1 MSQRASHPFPSPR
14 PRSRAA
20 GWLAGLLAAALGAG
34 AVEGCAR
41 GEPPGAE
48 PGRVAEVPAASVQIG
63 AAPVAASGSA
73 AGATRPA
80 KKAPEGPAAPTTTL
94 AVVGGMAQVFLGP
107 AATKGGQI
115 GYIRRGSKIKS
126 SGEPVKGPGCNE
138 GWYKLEP
145 VGYVCAKHTTADL
158 ESPQAKGIKEPA
170 LEEILPYKYASNV
183 AHGTPLYR
191 TIPTQEEM
199 AEYEPYLKLPRH
211 HQERTASAD
220 TAKSEPTKKRS
231 KKRRRNKKAQ
241 ADQADSQPEGKDRP
255 EADEKDPTDTSPSPA
270 GSAATAAPAAASAPA
285 AATATTAAPAAA
297 SAAGNSGSQASTV
310 STAEIEGAPDAG
322 APDAGDEDST
332 KPWWMRKY
340 EPGKTP
346 EITLADMN
354 AGADKTLAR
363 RMAKGFYVAID
374 HTFFNNNRGWH
385 KTTAGLIAP
394 SDRLAIVKPNPFHG
408 QEIDEAHAA
417 NALAFILIKQATK
430 VTLEGD
436 KKTPKPAGT
445 MDRYE
450 RAFLTGKTETV
461 GQKLY
466 RETTDGYW
474 LRDSDI
480 AYTQPGP
487 PPAGIGPGE
496 KWVDVNLARQTIVAF
511 EGTHPVFA
519 TLVSTGRKGK
529 DKAHDHQTPHGTWR
543 VREKHI
549 AATMDGD
556 GAAAGDMPYSIE
568 DVPYVMY
575 FHESYALHGAF
586 WHDNFGR
593 QQSHGCV
600 NLAPLD
606 AKRIFFWSDPQ
617 IPAGWH
623 GMNSSPDM
631 PGTTVVVHD

>member
-1 MSQRASHPFPSPR
+1 
-14 PRSRAA
+14 
-20 GWLAGLLAAALGAG
+20 
-34 AVEGCAR
+34 
-41 GEPPGAE
+41 
-48 PGRVAEVPAASVQIG
+48 
-63 AAPVAASGSA
+63 
-73 AGATRPA
+73 
-80 KKAPEGPAAPTTTL
+80 
-94 AVVGGMAQVFLGP
+94 MAQVFLGP
-107 AATKGGQI
+107 AAVKGGQI
-115 GYIRRGSKIKS
+115 GYLRRGARVKA
-126 SGEPVKGPGCNE
+126 SGEPAKGPGCNE
-138 GWYKLEP
+138 GWYRLEP
-145 VGYVCAKHTTADL
+145 VGFVCAKHVTADL
-158 ESPQAKGIKEPA
+158 DSAQAKGAKEPA
-170 LEEILPYKYASNV
+170 IDEILPYKYASNV

-191 TIPTQEEM
+191 AIPTQEEM
-199 AEYEPYLKLPRH
+199 AEYEPYLKLARH

-220 TAKSEPTKKRS
+220 TTKTERS
-231 KKRRRNKKAQ
+231 AEAPKKHKKRRRGKKAQ
-241 ADQADSQPEGKDRP
+241 AEVAGDAVEPKADS
-255 EADEKDPTDTSPSPA
+255 ADEKKDPDTSPTAAATTTAPA
-270 GSAATAAPAAASAPA
+270 ASATATGATTATAAPVVA
-285 AATATTAAPAAA
+285 TAAPT
-297 SAAGNSGSQASTV
+297 GQGSQASTT
-310 STAEIEGAPDAG
+310 SPAEIDGAPDAG
-322 APDAGDEDST
+322 APDAGSPDAGDDDST

-340 EPGKTP
+340 EAGQKP

-374 HTFFNNNRGWH
+374 HTFFNNNRGWY
-385 KTTAGLIAP
+385 KTTAGLFAP
-394 SDRLAIVKPNPFHG
+394 SDRLAVVKPNPFHG

-417 NALAFILIKQATK
+417 HALAFVLSKQATK

-436 KKTPKPAGT
+436 KKTPKAAGT

-480 AYTQPGP
+480 AYTEPGS
-487 PPAGIGPGE
+487 PPAGIAPGE

-511 EGTHPVFA
+511 EGTRPVFA

-623 GMNSSPDM
+623 GMNSSADM